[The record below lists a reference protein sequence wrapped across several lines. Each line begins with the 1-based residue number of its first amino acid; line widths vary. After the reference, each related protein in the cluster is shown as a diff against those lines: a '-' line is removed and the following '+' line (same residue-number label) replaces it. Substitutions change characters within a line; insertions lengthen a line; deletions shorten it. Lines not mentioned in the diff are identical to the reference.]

1 MIIDRS
7 TGGGEYDNDNYED
20 VSYHYQHHHNDDYED
35 AYYDEINSVDMMSKE

>member
-7 TGGGEYDNDNYED
+7 PGGGEYDNDNYED
-20 VSYHYQHHHNDDYED
+20 VSYHYQHNHNDDYED